1 MHVHVILP
9 HADHPTCLRAATD
22 SSSAPAL
29 NVCLGTW
36 AARYNTWLFIKLT
49 PKGVVFSFLFF
60 SMPWS
65 KAGIVWHAAAPCPHL
80 SRLEYHSSLWHLCCV
95 GVWPLQPA
103 CPAQQHGHTSGQLHL
118 QLTFMLSLL
127 THLTAGLI
135 RPEASQP
142 FSLHGHTSLHS
153 LHQLAEQ
160 S

>member
-9 HADHPTCLRAATD
+9 HADHPTCLSAATD

-29 NVCLGTW
+29 SVCLGAEQGLCGMQPPPVHISADW
-36 AARYNTWLFIKLT
+36 NIIQAC
-49 PKGVVFSFLFF
+49 
-60 SMPWS
+60 
-65 KAGIVWHAAAPCPHL
+65 GIFAV
-80 SRLEYHSSLWHLCCV
+80 SVSGHSSLPVLRNSMATPQVNFTSTSSQCCR
-95 GVWPLQPA
+95 LQI
-103 CPAQQHGHTSGQLHL
+103 TS
-118 QLTFMLSLL
+118 MLSLL
-127 THLTAGLI
+127 IHLTAGLI